1 MNESH
6 KNNRKLNRYNR
17 LVKKCIEVPTD
28 GNKRTRKQ
36 ELEVELKKLKLIK

>member
-6 KNNRKLNRYNR
+6 INNKKKNRYNR
-17 LVKKCIEVPTD
+17 LIKKCIDVPTD